1 MPGALTPLRIL
12 LGVFCVLFAY
22 YFGRSIGA
30 RLEGRMSIGRLMH
43 WLLRVTVT
51 AFGVAW
57 SGLDRLAVLML
68 SLAALSAGLGFYAQQ
83 RPARRDD
90 PQSRIFPGS

>member
-1 MPGALTPLRIL
+1 MPAALTPLRIL
-12 LGVFCVLFAY
+12 LGALCVFFAY
-22 YFGRSIGA
+22 YLGRAIGT
-30 RLEGRMSIGRLMH
+30 RLEGRTSVGRLMH

-57 SGLDRLAVLML
+57 GGLDRLAVAML
-68 SLAALSAGLGFYAQQ
+68 CLAALLAGLGFYSQQ